1 MLAIDDPASSTP
13 VVSGGMPTI
22 SAAQPTTWR
31 SISMA
36 AWSRPPQLTLKMP
49 VSSSARNPAGL
60 PPPFT
65 QPIMRGCSLALL

>member
-1 MLAIDDPASSTP
+1 MFAIDEPVSSTP
-13 VVSGGMPTI
+13 VVSAGMPTI
-22 SAAQPTTWR
+22 SAAQAMTSR

-49 VSSSARNPAGL
+49 VSNSARKPAGL